1 MRYLFIS
8 ESEDSA
14 PNKARLKPSL
24 PSFATVLLLVL
35 SFETLAQAT
44 TVEQLFNIKTIK
56 VQNKIVEDKKEYNG
70 YVKIAD
76 DKIYTVT
83 VKQNGFI
90 RNLTSPNI
98 YDRVREGQKLF
109 DIYSPEIYKA
119 QIELLSASQV
129 SPELASMIENRL
141 KLYDI
146 TEKSIRE
153 IKESRKV
160 HKYLPFYSNFKGVV
174 VEKKVTEGSSVKK
187 GMEIY
192 KIANLSKVW
201 VIAKAYEQDRAF
213 IKRGTRVEVTLSGLK
228 KVHRAKIDYIYPL
241 VDPKN
246 KTIDFRLTLS
256 NRNGK
261 IQPNSYATIKIVKP
275 KKSRLILPN
284 TAVVTKGDKH
294 LVFVPS
300 EYEGEYKSKLVNA
313 KRISSTEFEIISG
326 LKKGDKVVN
335 NSLFLLD
342 SDVVI
347 NGED

>member
-1 MRYLFIS
+1 MREILFLIS
-8 ESEDSA
+8 
-14 PNKARLKPSL
+14 
-24 PSFATVLLLVL
+24 FGILV
-35 SFETLAQAT
+35 QAT
-44 TVEQLFNIKTIK
+44 TVEQLFNIKTINVESK
-56 VQNKIVEDKKEYNG
+56 TIEDKREYNG
-70 YVKIAD
+70 YVQIAD

-83 VKQNGFI
+83 IKQDGFI

-98 YDRVREGQKLF
+98 YDRVRKGQKLF
-109 DIYSPEIYKA
+109 DIYSPKIYKA
-119 QIELLSASQV
+119 QIELLSALQV

-141 KLYDI
+141 KLYDV
-146 TEKSIRE
+146 TGQSIMA
-153 IKESRKV
+153 IKESKKV
-160 HKYLPFYSNFKGVV
+160 RKYLPFYSYFKGVV
-174 VEKKVTEGSSVKK
+174 VEKSVTEGSSVKK
-187 GMEIY
+187 GMEVY
-192 KIANLSKVW
+192 KIADLSKVW
-201 VIAKAYEQDRAF
+201 VVAKAYEQDRTF
-213 IKRGTRVEVTLSGLK
+213 IKKGTRVEVTLSGSK
-228 KVHRAKIDYIYPL
+228 QIHRATIDHIYPL

-256 NRNGK
+256 NKNGK
-261 IQPNSYATIKIVKP
+261 IQPNSYATINIIKP

-284 TAVVTKGDKH
+284 TAVVTKGEKH

-313 KRISSTEFEIISG
+313 KRISATQFEIISG

>member
-1 MRYLFIS
+1 MREILFLIS
-8 ESEDSA
+8 
-14 PNKARLKPSL
+14 
-24 PSFATVLLLVL
+24 FGILV
-35 SFETLAQAT
+35 QAT
-44 TVEQLFNIKTIK
+44 TVEQLFNIKTINVESK
-56 VQNKIVEDKKEYNG
+56 TIEDKREYNG
-70 YVKIAD
+70 YVQIAD

-83 VKQNGFI
+83 IKQDGFI

-98 YDRVREGQKLF
+98 YDRVRKGQKLF

-119 QIELLSASQV
+119 QIELLSALQV

-141 KLYDI
+141 KLYDV
-146 TEKSIRE
+146 TGQSIMA
-153 IKESRKV
+153 IKESKKV
-160 HKYLPFYSNFKGVV
+160 RKYLPFYSYFKGVV
-174 VEKKVTEGSSVKK
+174 VEKSVTEGSSVKK
-187 GMEIY
+187 GMEVY
-192 KIANLSKVW
+192 KIADLSKVW
-201 VIAKAYEQDRAF
+201 VVAKAYEQDRTF
-213 IKRGTRVEVTLSGLK
+213 IKKGTRVEVTLSGSK
-228 KVHRAKIDYIYPL
+228 QIHRATIDHIYPL

-256 NRNGK
+256 NKNGK
-261 IQPNSYATIKIVKP
+261 IQPNSYATINIIKP

-284 TAVVTKGDKH
+284 TAVVTKGENH

-300 EYEGEYKSKLVNA
+300 EYKGEYKSKLVNA
-313 KRISSTEFEIISG
+313 KRISATQFEIISG